1 MEELLIQA
9 VKNVNEKDILMLVD
23 QAFAT
28 GYTPTQIIE
37 ILKKGMDCVGKEYE
51 VGNYF
56 IADLMMSGIIFKEIL
71 SQERMKPN
79 VVNDKHDGKGTILV
93 GTVKGDL
100 HDIGKGLFSGMA
112 LSCGYDIVDLGVDV
126 KPQTFVDQIKE
137 LKPQILAL
145 SGVLHT
151 AIKSMKDTV
160 DLIDENGLRDQIKI
174 IVGGNPLTL
183 ETFHFIGADAYSR
196 DAAEGI
202 NIIKSWMKAQE

>member
-9 VKNVNEKDILMLVD
+9 VKDVNEKDILMLVD

-28 GYTPTQIIE
+28 GYTPEQIIE
-37 ILKKGMDCVGKEYE
+37 ILKRGMDCVGKEYE
-51 VGNYF
+51 IGNYF

-71 SQERMKPN
+71 SQERMQPTSSKADQN
-79 VVNDKHDGKGTILV
+79 AQDTILV

-112 LSCGYDIVDLGVDV
+112 LSCGYHIVDLGVDV
-126 KPQTFVDQIKE
+126 SPQAFVDQIKE

-160 DLIDENGLRDQIKI
+160 DLIEKNGLRDQIKI

-202 NIIKSWMKAQE
+202 KIIQNWIKEQE

>member
-9 VKNVNEKDILMLVD
+9 VKDVNEKDILMLVD

-28 GYTPTQIIE
+28 GYTPEQIIE
-37 ILKKGMDCVGKEYE
+37 ILKRGMDCVGKEYE
-51 VGNYF
+51 IGNYF

-71 SQERMKPN
+71 SQERMQPTSSKDDQN
-79 VVNDKHDGKGTILV
+79 AQDTILV

-112 LSCGYDIVDLGVDV
+112 LSCGYHIVDLGVDV
-126 KPQTFVDQIKE
+126 SPQAFVDQIKE

-160 DLIDENGLRDQIKI
+160 DLIEKNGLRDQIKI

-202 NIIKSWMKAQE
+202 KIIQNWIKEQE

>member
-9 VKNVNEKDILMLVD
+9 VKDVNEKDILMLVD

-28 GYTPTQIIE
+28 GYTPEQIIE
-37 ILKKGMDCVGKEYE
+37 ILKRGMDCVGKEYE
-51 VGNYF
+51 IGNYF
-56 IADLMMSGIIFKEIL
+56 IADLMMPGIIFKEIL
-71 SQERMKPN
+71 SQERMQPTSSKDDQN
-79 VVNDKHDGKGTILV
+79 AQDTILV

-112 LSCGYDIVDLGVDV
+112 LSCGYHIVDLGVDV
-126 KPQTFVDQIKE
+126 SPQAFVDQIKE

-160 DLIDENGLRDQIKI
+160 DLIEKNGLRDQIKI

-202 NIIKSWMKAQE
+202 KIIQNWIKEQE

>member
-9 VKNVNEKDILMLVD
+9 VKDVNEKDILMLVD

-28 GYTPTQIIE
+28 GYTPEQIIE
-37 ILKKGMDCVGKEYE
+37 ILKRGMDCVGKEYE
-51 VGNYF
+51 IGNYF

-71 SQERMKPN
+71 SQERMQPTLSKDDQN
-79 VVNDKHDGKGTILV
+79 AHDTILV

-112 LSCGYDIVDLGVDV
+112 LSCGYHIVDLGVDV
-126 KPQTFVDQIKE
+126 SPQAFVEQIKE
-137 LKPQILAL
+137 IKPQILAL

-160 DLIDENGLRDQIKI
+160 DLIEKNGLRDQIKI

-202 NIIKSWMKAQE
+202 KIIQNWIKEQE

>member
-9 VKNVNEKDILMLVD
+9 VKDVNEKDILMLVD

-28 GYTPTQIIE
+28 GCTPQQIIE
-37 ILKKGMDCVGKEYE
+37 MLKKGMDLVGKEYE
-51 VGNYF
+51 SGNYF

-71 SQERMKPN
+71 SQERMKPGITHDI
-79 VVNDKHDGKGTILV
+79 NDSKGTILI

-100 HDIGKGLFSGMA
+100 HDIGKGLFCGMA
-112 LSCGYDIVDLGVDV
+112 LSCGYHVVDLGVDV
-126 KPQTFVDQIKE
+126 PPQTFVDQIKK

-160 DLIDENGLRDQIKI
+160 DLIEEKCLRDQLKI
-174 IVGGNPLTL
+174 IVGGNPLTQ

-202 NIIKSWMKAQE
+202 TIIQNWMKVQE

>member
-9 VKNVNEKDILMLVD
+9 VKDVNEKDILMLVD

-28 GYTPTQIIE
+28 GYKPEQIIE
-37 ILKKGMDCVGKEYE
+37 ILKRGMDCVGKEYE
-51 VGNYF
+51 IGNYF

-71 SQERMKPN
+71 SQERMQPTLSKDDQN
-79 VVNDKHDGKGTILV
+79 AQDTILV

-112 LSCGYDIVDLGVDV
+112 LSCGYHIVDLGVDV
-126 KPQTFVDQIKE
+126 SPQTFVEQIKE

-160 DLIDENGLRDQIKI
+160 DLIEKNGLRDQVKI

-202 NIIKSWMKAQE
+202 KIIQNWIKEQE